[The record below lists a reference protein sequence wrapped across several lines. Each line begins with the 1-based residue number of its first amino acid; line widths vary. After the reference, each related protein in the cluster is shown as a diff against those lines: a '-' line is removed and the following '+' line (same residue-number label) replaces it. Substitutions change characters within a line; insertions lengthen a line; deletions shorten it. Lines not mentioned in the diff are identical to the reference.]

1 MKYLYDTEDHNS
13 PELLQQDEL
22 DRDMKFFD
30 ELETEIIKARN
41 MYAREMTQE

>member
-1 MKYLYDTEDHNS
+1 MKYLYDTEDYNS

-30 ELETEIIKARN
+30 ELETEIIKARK
-41 MYAREMTQE
+41 MYAQEMTQE

>member
-1 MKYLYDTEDHNS
+1 MKYLFDTEDYNS

-30 ELETEIIKARN
+30 ELENEIRISRVLYKA
-41 MYAREMTQE
+41 EMTQK